1 MKLSIREDQYKIIE
15 SYINCENILDEV
27 VMKLS
32 ILTED
37 GKTEP
42 DMEWDFTNVKDEIDF
57 SKMWVKTKEDVKKY
71 VQILKDKI
79 KNLPEEVKR
88 KIMRYVMYSFI
99 GILSLNQIQ
108 NILDPQLKQV
118 VKTEKQAID
127 VANPEVN
134 EAPRIRRS
142 SKELLDHLRWEEG
155 SIRHKGEP
163 ALVAYDLGDNAY
175 TIGYGHA
182 VFKGER
188 EGYDF
193 LPNYEKI
200 IPGKTRITKK
210 QAEMLLRD
218 DVKIAEGIV
227 NEILNDWEKEGIK
240 PNLTQGMY
248 NTLISMTYNMGR
260 GIRTKDF
267 LQSIKRG
274 DFDEARELILQTS
287 SSLFD
292 DFPGLKIRRENEAKM
307 FV

>member
-15 SYINCENILDEV
+15 SYINCENILDGV

-42 DMEWDFTNVKDEIDF
+42 DMEWDFTNVKDEIDL

-71 VQILKDKI
+71 IQILREKI

-88 KIMRYVMYSFI
+88 KIMRYTMYSFI

-108 NILDPQLKQV
+108 NILEPQLKQAV
-118 VKTEKQAID
+118 ETEKQAIN
-127 VANPEVN
+127 VANPEVK
-134 EAPRIRRS
+134 EVPRIRRS

-155 SIRHKGEP
+155 SVRHKGEP

-182 VFKGER
+182 IFKGER

-200 IPGKTRITKK
+200 IPGGTTITKK

-218 DVKIAEGIV
+218 DVKVAEGIV
-227 NEILNDWEKEGIK
+227 NEILNDWEKEGITPK
-240 PNLTQGMY
+240 ITQGMY
-248 NTLISMTYNMGR
+248 NTLVSMAYNMGR
-260 GIRTKDF
+260 GIRTKEF
-267 LQSIKRG
+267 IQAIKRG
-274 DFDEARELILQTS
+274 DLEQARVLISQTS

-292 DFPGLKIRRENEAKM
+292 DFPGLKIRREKEAKM